1 MSDNFWGNAATD
13 ATGEFDSGGGSSE
26 LIPEGTNVLAA
37 ISEIEW
43 TLYNGDE
50 YISAKWTILKPDEY
64 KNRKVFQKI
73 RVMDEDVKKSDKA
86 KRMLAAIDKNASG
99 GKLLS
104 LGRKP
109 TDLDMAKAL
118 VNKPMVLKLGVWEM
132 NDKSGNWVQ
141 AVSPKTAQQ
150 PTPKQDQKP
159 APANVDADFDADI
172 PW

>member
-1 MSDNFWGNAATD
+1 M
-13 ATGEFDSGGGSSE
+13 
-26 LIPEGTNVLAA
+26 AA

-50 YISAKWTILKPDEY
+50 YISAKWTVLKPDEF
-64 KNRKVFQKI
+64 KNRKIFQKI
-73 RVMDEDVKKSDKA
+73 RVMDEDVKKADKA

-104 LGRKP
+104 LDRQP
-109 TDLDMAKAL
+109 TDSDMAKAL

-141 AVSPKTAQQ
+141 AVSPKTGQQ
-150 PTPKQDQKP
+150 SAPKP
-159 APANVDADFDADI
+159 APAPAPTNAYSDFDDDI